1 MCISTMADKND
12 VIAIVR
18 ILRRVTA
25 IVKVYPFLYSM
36 LYVSCM
42 FVYMFCSDEISILC
56 DQLFYTSPFM
66 IVCAIGLSYSLKLC
80 KWHRLECALPMFP
93 LIPLV
98 IDYYIYPISRF
109 GAIVNGISILTLII
123 LSLVNAYFVFRRPRT
138 TNAK

>member
-1 MCISTMADKND
+1 MADKND

-42 FVYMFCSDEISILC
+42 LVYMFCSDEVSILC

-80 KWHRLECALPMFP
+80 KWHRLEC
-93 LIPLV
+93 
-98 IDYYIYPISRF
+98 
-109 GAIVNGISILTLII
+109 I
-123 LSLVNAYFVFRRPRT
+123 LSLFPTCMVFVDEFIYQIPKPASYLNAILMATICILSLINAYFVFIKPNTR
-138 TNAK
+138 